1 MAALRRINQDDL
13 RNHNLSVVIDTMLRA
28 TEPMSRAELAKT
40 TGLTKATMSLLV
52 PMLVDAGVIR
62 EGAPSAM
69 SNFGRP
75 STPLA
80 IAGGRFCGVGMQ
92 INTDGYGFVITDID
106 GSLVAGQWVEQP
118 MEGADPAQV
127 FAALDSI
134 VTDGQED
141 AERRGYRI
149 VGAGLALPG
158 LVTDDMRLLVAR
170 NLGWE
175 RLDIGTF
182 DVVQRFDAVAGNEA
196 NMAAIAQIPG
206 YATRRRDD
214 EGIGPSDSFLY
225 VSTDIGIGGAF
236 VRDGHVVNG
245 DHGFAGELG
254 HVSVALDGP
263 RCHCGRRGCLEMYAG
278 RRALVENA
286 GIATG
291 ADASRIEAVNELL
304 EQWRAGETHAVEVI
318 ERAIEAIASAVA
330 SAVNI
335 LDVDTVVLGGI
346 WQRFGDDLA
355 ERIERAV
362 RPQVLGY
369 PELRL
374 SVRMP
379 AVNERPALHG
389 AAAVGL
395 RRFIDNPLEYVAAQ
409 AA

>member
-80 IAGGRFCGVGMQ
+80 IAGGRFCGIGMQ
-92 INTDGYGFVITDID
+92 INTDGYGYVMSDLD
-106 GSLVAGQWVEQP
+106 GTVVDGQWVGQP
-118 MEGADPAQV
+118 MEGADPGHV
-127 FAALDSI
+127 FAALDEI
-134 VTDGQED
+134 VAHGEAE
-141 AERRGYRI
+141 AERREYHV

-175 RLDIGTF
+175 RLDLGSF
-182 DVVQRFDAVAGNEA
+182 EVVRRLGAAAGNEA
-196 NMAAIAQIPG
+196 NMAALAQIPG
-206 YATRRRDD
+206 YATRRRAGD
-214 EGIGPSDSFLY
+214 GLGPSDSFLY
-225 VSTDIGIGGAF
+225 ISTDIGIGGAF
-236 VRDGHVVNG
+236 VRDGRVVSG

-254 HVSVALDGP
+254 HVSVAIDGP
-263 RCHCGRRGCLEMYAG
+263 LCHCGRRGCLEMYAG
-278 RRALVENA
+278 RRALVESA
-286 GIATG
+286 GIAVG
-291 ADASRIEAVNELL
+291 ADAARIEAVDELL
-304 EQWRAGETHAVEVI
+304 ERWRSGERRAVEVI
-318 ERAIEAIASAVA
+318 ERAVGAIASAVA
-330 SAVNI
+330 SAINI

-346 WQRFGDDLA
+346 WQRFGDGLA
-355 ERIERAV
+355 ERLESAI

-369 PELRL
+369 PELKPI
-374 SVRMP
+374 VRMP

-389 AAAVGL
+389 AACVGL
-395 RRFIDNPLEYVAAQ
+395 RRFIDDPLEYVATRTA
-409 AA
+409 